1 MNLIYGRRGCGK
13 TKRLIKWSA
22 KTGGW
27 ILVGT
32 LDRKHFVEGFI
43 KELGYQNKAHVFSAQ
58 EFRDYKLKLPIG
70 TKVAVDDVDHYIQA
84 TIPRYILESVTYTGK
99 KTRLRGGIKDDEK
112 YNWSTIMERR

>member
-32 LDRKHFVEGFI
+32 LERKNFVEGFI
-43 KELGYQNKAHVFSAQ
+43 RELGYWNKAHVFSAD
-58 EFRDYKLKLPIG
+58 ELRDYRTRLPIG
-70 TKVAVDDVDHYIQA
+70 TKIAVDDVDHYIQA
-84 TIPRYILESVTYTGK
+84 AIPRYTLDAITYSGK
-99 KTRLRGGIKDDEK
+99 KTRLRGGIQDDEK
-112 YNWSTIMERR
+112 YN